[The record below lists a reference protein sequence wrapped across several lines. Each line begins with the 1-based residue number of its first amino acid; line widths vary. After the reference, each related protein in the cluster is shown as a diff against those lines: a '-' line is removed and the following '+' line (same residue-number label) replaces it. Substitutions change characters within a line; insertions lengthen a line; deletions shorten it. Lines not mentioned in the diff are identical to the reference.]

1 MVTCKKISK
10 AELPKLIELSYIG
23 DVDLIEKYHHMNMK
37 GKATFEMAIIS
48 TLNNIHDVSKEFDLR
63 YHKVI
68 FDKKPIGYFV
78 TFDGFL
84 HSFAIVK
91 KYRKKDILIGWFN
104 CVKKILGNKFY
115 SMLYDH
121 NTRAINHLVKQG
133 MKIIEVSE
141 EDERVT
147 LLYS

>member
-37 GKATFEMAIIS
+37 GRATFEMAIIS

-84 HSFAIVK
+84 HSFAIAK
-91 KYRKKDILIGWFN
+91 KYRKKDILIGWFD